1 MGVHHWTCE
10 FIVQH
15 FYCQT
20 AAYYIQYC
28 IIYSTVYLQPAFIK
42 DVNFMCSNSVCVCV
56 CIWQSL
62 QTLITLWSWQNL
74 ASKTHFHSKKINVWL
89 GKQLHRLKRNKPISF
104 SILAQLATTTHTS
117 VSSLFL
123 TRVPRISRRE
133 GFMRNIFDLKHPI
146 IADSALLL

>member
-1 MGVHHWTCE
+1 MFTIGLHLPVDSLCSIFT
-10 FIVQH
+10 VRQLL
-15 FYCQT
+15 
-20 AAYYIQYC
+20 
-28 IIYSTVYLQPAFIK
+28 IIYSTVHLQPAFIK
-42 DVNFMCSNSVCVCV
+42 DVNFMCSNNLCVCLHLAV
-56 CIWQSL
+56 FTDFNN
-62 QTLITLWSWQNL
+62 TLVL
-74 ASKTHFHSKKINVWL
+74 AKP
-89 GKQLHRLKRNKPISF
+89 GKQNTLSFKKDKCVTWETTSSTEKKQTYSF

>member
-1 MGVHHWTCE
+1 
-10 FIVQH
+10 
-15 FYCQT
+15 
-20 AAYYIQYC
+20 
-28 IIYSTVYLQPAFIK
+28 
-42 DVNFMCSNSVCVCV
+42 MCCNSVCLHLAVFTDFNNTLVLAKPAKQNTLSFKKDKCV
-56 CIWQSL
+56 TWETTS
-62 QTLITLWSWQNL
+62 
-74 ASKTHFHSKKINVWL
+74 
-89 GKQLHRLKRNKPISF
+89 LKRNKPISF